1 MAEKRAKRKL
11 TAILSADVKGYS
23 RLMGEDELATV
34 EILKQY
40 RKIIGDLVM
49 DYQGRVVDSPGDNI
63 LSEFSSV
70 VDALECAVK
79 IQEELKGKNAN
90 LPENRRME
98 FRIGVNLGDVIE
110 DESRI
115 YGDGVNIAARI
126 ESLAEGGGICI
137 ARNVYDQVKNKL
149 NFGYEYLGEHPV
161 KNISEPVRVYRIETE
176 LKSNVLD
183 LEKKV
188 KLPEKPSIAVLP
200 FTNMSGDTEQEYF
213 SDGITEDLITDLSK
227 ISALFVIA
235 RNSVFTYKGK
245 AVKVEEVGREL
256 GVHYI
261 LEGSVRKA
269 GDKVRITAQLVDAT
283 TGGHLWAERYDR
295 NFQDIFALQ
304 DEVTQKIVS
313 VLAVKLTEDE
323 KERRACKCQTTCN
336 TEAYDHFLRGLDY
349 FYSFTNKT
357 NHQARKMFEK
367 AAEIDPQYALA
378 YSMQG
383 NTHLMEWSLG
393 WSQDRRKIE
402 RAFELAQRS
411 IALDDSL
418 PEPHE
423 LLGNIYLWQKQ
434 HDHAIAELKK
444 AISLDPNNADWLAG
458 LGGVL
463 VWADRAEEA
472 IEVIK
477 QAMYLNP
484 IYPPHYLW
492 NLGHAYLLTERYG
505 EAIETFKRAL
515 TRNPDFWPSHILLAA
530 SYSAL
535 GRIDDARAEAAETL
549 RINPEFTLESWRH
562 KCPFK
567 NPEELN
573 RRFEKLRK
581 AGFN

>member
-1 MAEKRAKRKL
+1 MTQERAKRKL
-11 TAILSADVKGYS
+11 IAILSADVKGYS
-23 RLMGEDELATV
+23 SLMGEDEYATV
-34 EILKQY
+34 DTLKKY
-40 RKIIGDLVM
+40 REVIASIV
-49 DYQGRVVDSPGDNI
+49 QQFNGRVVDYPGDNI
-63 LSEFSSV
+63 LAEFGSV
-70 VDALECAVK
+70 VDSVECAVK
-79 IQEELKGKNAN
+79 IQEAIEDKNSQ
-90 LPENRRME
+90 LPKDRRME
-98 FRIGVNLGDVIE
+98 FRIGVNLGDVIH
-110 DESRI
+110 DDGRI
-115 YGDGVNIAARI
+115 YGDGVNIASRI

-149 NFGYEYLGEHPV
+149 NFGYEYLGEHAV
-161 KNISEPVRVYRIETE
+161 KNISEPVRVYRIETV
-176 LKSNVLD
+176 LKSNIPD
-183 LEKKV
+183 LEKKF

-200 FTNMSGDTEQEYF
+200 FTNMSEDSEQEYF

-269 GDKVRITAQLVDAT
+269 GDRVRITAQLVDAT

-323 KERRACKCQTTCN
+323 KERRGCKCQTTCN
-336 TEAYDHFLRGLDY
+336 TEAYDNFLKGLDY
-349 FYSFTNKT
+349 FYRFTNKT
-357 NHQARKMFEK
+357 NKQARKMFQK
-367 AAEIDPQYALA
+367 AVEIDPQYALA
-378 YSMQG
+378 YSMLGQ
-383 NTHLMEWSLG
+383 THLMEWSLG
-393 WSQDRRKIE
+393 WSQDASTIE
-402 RAFELAQRS
+402 LSFEMAQK
-411 IALDDSL
+411 ALDIDYSL

-423 LLGNIYLWQKQ
+423 LLGNIYLWQKKHEQ
-434 HDHAIAELKK
+434 AIAELKK
-444 AISLDPNNADWLAG
+444 AVSLDPNNADWLAG

-463 VWADRAEEA
+463 VWADRPEEA
-472 IEVIK
+472 IKVIR
-477 QAMYLNP
+477 QAMHLNP
-484 IYPPHYLW
+484 KYPPLYLW
-492 NLGHAYLLTERYG
+492 NLGHAYLLTARYE
-505 EAIETFKRAL
+505 EAIEILKKTL

-535 GRIDDARAEAAETL
+535 GRYDDARAEAAETL
-549 RINPEFTLESWRH
+549 RINPDFTLESWRH

-567 NPEELN
+567 NPGELD

>member
-1 MAEKRAKRKL
+1 MTEERAKRKL

-23 RLMGEDELATV
+23 RLMGDDELATV
-34 EILKQY
+34 RTLVAYREIISEIVRNY
-40 RKIIGDLVM
+40 I
-49 DYQGRVVDSPGDNI
+49 GRVVDSPGDNI
-63 LSEFSSV
+63 LAEFTSV
-70 VDALECAVK
+70 VDAVESAVE
-79 IQEELKGKNAN
+79 IQDKLTAKNDE
-90 LPENRRME
+90 LPEDRRMV
-98 FRIGVNLGDVIE
+98 FRIGINLGDVIE
-110 DESRI
+110 EGERI

-137 ARNVYDQVKNKL
+137 ARNVYNQVKNKL

-304 DEVTQKIVS
+304 DEVTHKIVS
-313 VLAVKLTEDE
+313 ALAVKLTEGE
-323 KERRACKCQTTCN
+323 KERRSCKCQTTCN
-336 TEAYDHFLRGLDY
+336 TEAYDYFLRGLDY
-349 FYSFTNKT
+349 FYRCTNKT
-357 NHQARKMFEK
+357 NNQARKMFEK
-367 AAEIDPQYALA
+367 ATEIDPQYALA
-378 YSMQG
+378 FSMRG
-383 NTHLMEWSLG
+383 NTHLMEWTLG
-393 WSQDRRKIE
+393 WSQDRRTIE

-458 LGGVL
+458 LGNVL
-463 VWADRAEEA
+463 AWADRPEEA

-477 QAMYLNP
+477 QAMHLNP

-492 NLGHAYLLTERYG
+492 NLGHAYLLTERYE

-515 TRNPDFWPSHILLAA
+515 NRNPDFWPSHILLAA

-549 RINPEFTLESWRH
+549 RINPDFTLELWRY

-567 NPEELN
+567 NPEELD